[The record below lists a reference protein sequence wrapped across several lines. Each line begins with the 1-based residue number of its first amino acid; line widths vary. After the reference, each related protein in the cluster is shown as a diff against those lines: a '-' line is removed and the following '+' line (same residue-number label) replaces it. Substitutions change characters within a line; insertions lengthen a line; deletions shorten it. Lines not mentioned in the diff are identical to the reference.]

1 MQTTR
6 VSALEVQVGEIIYRF
21 DDAGT
26 ADGFDQAIREDLG
39 VGHATLDHPW
49 RDSRSANK
57 AKRASP
63 SASTSTD
70 SA

>member
-6 VSALEVQVGEIIYRF
+6 VSKLEVQVGEIIYRF

-26 ADGFDQAIREDLG
+26 ADGFDHAIREDFG

-49 RDSRSANK
+49 RDSRSARREAPPTQSGRN
-57 AKRASP
+57 
-63 SASTSTD
+63 
-70 SA
+70 

>member
-21 DDAGT
+21 DDTGT
-26 ADGFDQAIREDLG
+26 ADGFDQAIRDDLG

-49 RDSRSANK
+49 RDSRSANRV
-57 AKRASP
+57 RAASQPP
-63 SASTSTD
+63 SGA
-70 SA
+70 A

>member
-21 DDAGT
+21 DNPGT
-26 ADGFDQAIREDLG
+26 ADGFDQAIRDDLG

-57 AKRASP
+57 ARA
-63 SASTSTD
+63 ASRPPT
-70 SA
+70 AGAA